1 MNKPFFPLLRAL
13 AHGLASALLC
23 ALVGPSISHA
33 QNVGL
38 NADGTTAHPSAIL
51 DMKATDKGVLV
62 PRMMAAQRTAIAAP
76 AAGLL
81 VYQTD
86 GASGFYY
93 FDGTIWVAL
102 VPGWALLGNTVT
114 AANFL
119 GTLNNQPLNFRANNL
134 DHARL
139 TTRGAL
145 ELGRS
150 SSGNLF
156 IGRNTGLATN
166 LANAGVQGS
175 PQHLPGR
182 KCGHG
187 QHHGQ
192 RQPVFGRPGRA
203 GQHLWPQ
210 QYLCGF

>member
-1 MNKPFFPLLRAL
+1 MKKATYLPLYIRAW
-13 AHGLASALLC
+13 AL
-23 ALVGPSISHA
+23 ALVGALAQAPAQA

-38 NADGTTAHPSAIL
+38 NADGTPAHPSAIL
-51 DMKATDKGVLV
+51 DIKSTDKGVLV
-62 PRMMAAQRTAIAAP
+62 PRLTAAQRTAITTP
-76 AAGLL
+76 ATGLL

-86 GASGFYY
+86 GASSFYY

-102 VPGWALLGNTVT
+102 TPGWALLGNTVA

-139 TTRGAL
+139 TQRGAL

-156 IGRNTGLATN
+156 VGRNTGLATN
-166 LANAGVQGS
+166 LANGNVQSS
-175 PQHLPGR
+175 P
-182 KCGHG
+182 
-187 QHHGQ
+187 
-192 RQPVFGRPGRA
+192 
-203 GQHLWPQ
+203 
-210 QYLCGF
+210 